1 MASERI
7 GDQLVKNALITP
19 EQLLEAQ
26 KAQKISGT
34 RLGSQLVKLGH
45 LTEEQL
51 VEFLGKQYG
60 LPSVILRNIQPDPDV
75 VNLIPLNIVQKYHA
89 IPFER
94 NASTLKVAMT
104 DPTNI
109 FAVDDL
115 KFLTGYSIDVHVT
128 SEESLKWA

>member
-51 VEFLGKQYG
+51 VEFLRAETK
-60 LPSVILRNIQPDPDV
+60 
-75 VNLIPLNIVQKYHA
+75 K
-89 IPFER
+89 ER
-94 NASTLKVAMT
+94 VA
-104 DPTNI
+104 
-109 FAVDDL
+109 AL
-115 KFLTGYSIDVHVT
+115 
-128 SEESLKWA
+128 AQ